1 MIVNFCLTKIERSE
15 RWLRKRLD
23 LAQGREPW
31 RVYIQKME
39 QQPPSDELP
48 LCPSCARPIVL
59 ARAWPRVGGLAEM
72 QTFECKRCSIVFTEL
87 ANGEGSA
94 PERVG
99 ALHDEIYNA
108 LH

>member
-1 MIVNFCLTKIERSE
+1 M
-15 RWLRKRLD
+15 KRLD
-23 LAQGREPW
+23 LAQGTAPW
-31 RVYIQKME
+31 RLHIQKME
-39 QQPPSDELP
+39 QQTPSDELP
-48 LCPSCARPIVL
+48 LCPRCAAPMVL
-59 ARAWPRVGGLAEM
+59 ARTWPRVGGLAEM

-99 ALHDEIYNA
+99 ALHDEVYNV

>member
-1 MIVNFCLTKIERSE
+1 
-15 RWLRKRLD
+15 
-23 LAQGREPW
+23 
-31 RVYIQKME
+31 ME

-48 LCPSCARPIVL
+48 LCFSCSAPMAL
-59 ARAWPRVGGLAEM
+59 ARTWPRVGGLAEM

-87 ANGEGSA
+87 ANGKGSA

-99 ALHDEIYNA
+99 ALHDEVYNA

>member
-1 MIVNFCLTKIERSE
+1 MH
-15 RWLRKRLD
+15 
-23 LAQGREPW
+23 
-31 RVYIQKME
+31 IQKME

-48 LCPSCARPIVL
+48 LCFSCSAPMVL
-59 ARAWPRVGGLAEM
+59 ERTWLRVGGLAEM

-99 ALHDEIYNA
+99 GLHDEVYNA